1 MMICSLQQEERGSTG
16 MYTRKPCILVVSS
29 ASPMYRQV
37 HLALREEGYDI
48 LKALSYSRGMAM
60 AYSYRPDL
68 ILLDM
73 DLSVHRTM
81 SGFDFCTQIR
91 QSLST
96 PIIAVSAVPAIRQ
109 KVRTL
114 DEGADDYIAEPWSMD
129 ELLARVRAFLR
140 RVHAYRIPS
149 LDETILYSYDQ
160 TLRMDVARQQVYVD
174 DKPIYLT
181 PREFHLLYLLLL
193 HAGKVLTHR
202 FLLQQVWGEGYGE
215 ETGYV
220 RVCIYQLRK
229 KLAHDF
235 ILTQS
240 NVGYLFRDGEERAKH
255 TREPLRIHIF
265 KDESGVQGA
274 PVGEQSVPTYFSLP
288 PSPGRMENCR

>member
-1 MMICSLQQEERGSTG
+1 MSAGETGKPIEILIVEDNPGDVRLTQEALRDAKVRNHLSVAKDGVEALAFLHREGK
-16 MYTRKPCILVVSS
+16 YSS
-29 ASPMYRQV
+29 AP
-37 HLALREEGYDI
+37 
-48 LKALSYSRGMAM
+48 
-60 AYSYRPDL
+60 RPDL

-73 DLSVHRTM
+73 DLCVHRTM

-96 PIIAVSAVPAIRQ
+96 PIIAISAVPAIRQ

-114 DEGADDYIAEPWSMD
+114 DEGADDYLAEPWSMD

-149 LDETILYSYDQ
+149 LDETILYSYDR

-202 FLLQQVWGEGYGE
+202 FLLQQAWGEGYGE

-255 TREPLRIHIF
+255 TREPLSIHIF
-265 KDESGVQGA
+265 KDESGVQGQQT
-274 PVGEQSVPTYFSLP
+274 PVGEHSIPTYFSLP
-288 PSPGRMENCR
+288 PSPGRMETCR